1 MGDPETQSL
10 LHLMESDLYEVIEA
24 AMDERLNEIQVEWK
38 DEVCI
43 NVVLASSGYPG
54 NFTKGFPITID
65 ESIKDNV
72 FLAGAKLENRVLK
85 TSGGRVLSVIGT
97 GKTLEEAR
105 EEGTRYEVRRV
116 IGIREIIRV
125 REIRRKSSDCWISFL
140 CFEYH
145 LLRGWF

>member
-54 NFTKGFPITID
+54 SFQ
-65 ESIKDNV
+65 KDSQ
-72 FLAGAKLENRVLK
+72 LQ
-85 TSGGRVLSVIGT
+85 
-97 GKTLEEAR
+97 
-105 EEGTRYEVRRV
+105 
-116 IGIREIIRV
+116 
-125 REIRRKSSDCWISFL
+125 
-140 CFEYH
+140 
-145 LLRGWF
+145 